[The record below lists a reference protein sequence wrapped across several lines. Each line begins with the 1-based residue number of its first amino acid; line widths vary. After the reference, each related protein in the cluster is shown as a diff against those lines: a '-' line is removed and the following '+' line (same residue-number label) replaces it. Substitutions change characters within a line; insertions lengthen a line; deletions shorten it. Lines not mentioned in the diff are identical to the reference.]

1 MVHTPGSLALF
12 FQLPPFVLWPYV
24 AGLVV
29 ALVALFAT
37 RGPVSQARGW
47 EKLVAL
53 TPLFLAPPLAAFGAE
68 HLTIPNA
75 IAAIVPAFMPWH
87 LFWTYFVGCCLIL
100 AGLSIAS
107 NIQARWAETL
117 LGIMFF
123 LFVAM
128 MDIPGVVEEPHKR
141 LSWILALREF
151 SFGSGAWALAATQTE
166 EFRRRG
172 TSWMIVPARFVIP
185 TAVIFYA
192 VLHFLHPAILPGVP
206 DEKLT
211 PAWYPGRFIAA
222 YATGAVLGVAGIFLL
237 LGKRPRMAATYLGGW
252 FLLLIAALYVPMALA
267 IPAAADGGVKLEGLN
282 FFFDTMLFA
291 GTVLALA
298 NAMPER
304 PQDR

>member
-1 MVHTPGSLALF
+1 MQTAGAAAIF

-24 AGLVV
+24 AGAV
-29 ALVALFAT
+29 AALIAVFTTREAAT
-37 RGPVSQARGW
+37 QARGW
-47 EKLVAL
+47 DKLLAL

-75 IAAIVPAFMPWH
+75 IAAIVPAWMPWH
-87 LFWTYFVGCCLIL
+87 MFWTYFVGCCLIL

-107 NIQARWAETL
+107 NIQMRWAGTM

-128 MDIPGVVEEPHKR
+128 MDIPGVVAQPRTR
-141 LSWILALREF
+141 LPWILAFRES
-151 SFGSGAWALAATQTE
+151 SFASGAWALAATQTE

-172 TSWMIVPARFVIP
+172 TSWMILPARCIIP
-185 TAVIFYA
+185 ITIIFYA
-192 VLHFLHPAILPGVP
+192 VLHFLYPEILPGVP

-222 YATGAVLGVAGIFLL
+222 YVTGAVLGVGGINLL
-237 LGKRPRMAATYLGGW
+237 LGKRPRMVATYLGGW
-252 FLLLIAALYVPMALA
+252 FLLLIALIYVPMALA
-267 IPAAADGGVKLEGLN
+267 IPAAAEGGVKLEGLN
-282 FFFDTMLFA
+282 FFFDTMLFG

-298 NAMPER
+298 RAMPMDARET
-304 PQDR
+304 